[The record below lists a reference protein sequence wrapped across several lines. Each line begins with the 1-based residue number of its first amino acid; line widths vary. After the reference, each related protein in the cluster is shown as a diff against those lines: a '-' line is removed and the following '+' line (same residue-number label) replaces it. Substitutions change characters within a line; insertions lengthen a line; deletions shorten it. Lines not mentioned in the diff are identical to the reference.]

1 MAFSEKQNEI
11 LKPVENAPH
20 PDRFVRRHIGPRPA
34 DTGEMLKQLGY
45 ASLDA
50 MIDAAVP
57 KPIRL
62 ARPLQLPAARS
73 EHEVL
78 AALKE
83 IASQNQVF
91 RSYIGMGYYDCIT
104 PAVIQRN
111 VLENPG
117 WYTQYTPYQAEIS
130 QGRLEALLNFQTLV
144 ADLTGLDI
152 ANASLL
158 DEATACAEAM
168 TMCHRLKD
176 GRNIFFVSE
185 TCHPQ
190 NIEVIQ
196 TRAKALGIEVIV
208 GKHEGFQF
216 TDKVFG
222 ALVQYPDTFGAIH
235 DFAPFVEKA
244 HAAGA
249 MVAVATDLLALTL
262 LKPPGE
268 FGADIA
274 IGSAQRFGVPL
285 GYGGPHAAFF
295 ATRDEFKRQMP
306 GRLVGVSRDSRGKP
320 ALRLALG
327 TREQHIR
334 REKATSNI
342 CTAQALLANMA
353 SMYAVYHGPDGL
365 KKIAQR
371 IHTLT
376 KILAAGLEKLGYNVL
391 PASRRQNTSTDQN
404 CRQDAGSTFFDTIT
418 IALGNKR
425 AADIVKIAE
434 AHRMNF
440 RLIDDHTLGISL
452 DEATSESDVVEIWQV
467 FKGNKAIGFTMTDV
481 AADLIS
487 TGLQPGVK
495 TNDDK
500 PAVSTA
506 SSSARETVK
515 TVSISATSNTGLKPG
530 ANESGIA
537 SLFARTSPFLA
548 HKVFNSYHSET
559 EMLRYIKRL
568 ESRDLSLTASMIPL
582 GSCTMKLNAAAEMF
596 PISWPEFARLHPFV
610 PLKQARGYQILFQNL
625 EDWLAE
631 ITGFAG
637 ISLQPNAGS
646 QGEYAGQLVIRAW
659 HESRG
664 EAHRNVCL
672 IPTSAHGTNP
682 ASAVMAGLK
691 VVAIACDKDGNID
704 VADLRAKAEAHKK
717 DLACLMVTYPSTH
730 GVFEKTIKE
739 ICEIIHANGG
749 QVYMDGANMNAQVG
763 LCRPAD
769 IGADVC
775 HLNLHKTFAIPHGG
789 GGPGIGPIGVAKH
802 LVKFLPSHPVFTS
815 RLDET
820 NSKQHIGPVAAAPWG
835 SAGVLTISWMYIA
848 MMGAD
853 GLTEATK
860 FAILNANYIA
870 KRLENYFPTLYRG
883 HGNLVAHECILDL
896 RRFKSVTAEDV
907 AKRLMDY
914 GFHAPTL
921 SWPVA
926 GTLMVEPTES
936 ESKLELDRFCDAM
949 IAIHGEMQAI
959 ESGAADCQNNLL
971 KNAPHTADMVAAGN
985 WDRPYP
991 REQAAFPVAGLREYK
1006 FWPAVGRVDNVF
1018 GDRNPV
1024 CTCVGMEAY
1033 QQVNFGV
1040 ATPKLS

>member
-11 LKPVENAPH
+11 LKPAENAPH

-34 DTGEMLKQLGY
+34 EAGEMLKQLGY

-50 MIDAAVP
+50 MIDDAVP

-73 EHEVL
+73 EHEAL

-83 IASQNQVF
+83 IASQNQVC
-91 RSYIGMGYYDCIT
+91 RSFIGMGYYDCIT

-130 QGRLEALLNFQTLV
+130 QGRLEALLNFQTMV
-144 ADLTGLDI
+144 ADLTALDI

-176 GRNIFFVSE
+176 GRNIFFVSQS
-185 TCHPQ
+185 CHPQ
-190 NIEVIQ
+190 NIEVVR
-196 TRAKALGIEVIV
+196 TRAKAPGIEVVV
-208 GKHEGFQF
+208 GDHESFKF
-216 TDKVFG
+216 NNKVFG
-222 ALVQYPDTFGAIH
+222 VLVQYPDTFGAIH

-249 MVAVATDLLALTL
+249 MVTVATDLLALTL

-268 FGADIA
+268 FSADIA

-306 GRLVGVSRDSRGKP
+306 GRLVGVSKDSRGRP
-320 ALRLALG
+320 ALRLALQ

-342 CTAQALLANMA
+342 CTAQALLANVA
-353 SMYAVYHGPDGL
+353 SMYAVYHGPEGL
-365 KKIAQR
+365 KQIAR
-371 IHTLT
+371 RVHKLT
-376 KILAAGLEKLGYNVL
+376 QVLAAGLEKLGFNVL
-391 PASRRQNTSTDQN
+391 PASCRKNTSQN
-404 CRQDAGSTFFDTIT
+404 QSCRQDAGSTFFDTIT
-418 IALGNKR
+418 IALGDKR
-425 AADIVKIAE
+425 ATDIVKTAE

-440 RLIDDHTLGISL
+440 RPIDDHALGISL
-452 DEATSESDVVEIWQV
+452 DEATSESDIIEIWQV
-467 FKGNKAIGFTMTDV
+467 FKGDKAIGFTVDEI

-515 TVSISATSNTGLKPG
+515 TVSNSATSNTRLKPG
-530 ANESGIA
+530 ANENGIA
-537 SLFARTSPFLA
+537 SHFARTSPFLT

-559 EMLRYIKRL
+559 EMLRYLKRL

-582 GSCTMKLNAAAEMF
+582 GSCTMKLNAAAEMI
-596 PISWPEFARLHPFV
+596 PISWPEFARLHPFA
-610 PLKQARGYQILFQNL
+610 PLKQARGYQVLFQNL

-637 ISLQPNAGS
+637 ISFQPNAGS

-691 VVAIACDKDGNID
+691 VVAVGCDKDGNIN
-704 VADLRAKAEAHKK
+704 VADLRAKAGAHKK

-730 GVFEKTIKE
+730 GVFEETIKE

-769 IGADVC
+769 IGADAC
-775 HLNLHKTFAIPHGG
+775 HLNLHKTFCIPHGG
-789 GGPGIGPIGVAKH
+789 GGPGVGPIGVAKH
-802 LVKFLPSHPVFTS
+802 LVQFLPGHPVVKS
-815 RLDET
+815 EIRDPKSE
-820 NSKQHIGPVAAAPWG
+820 IGAVAAAPWG
-835 SAGVLTISWMYIA
+835 SAGILPISWMYVA

-883 HGNLVAHECILDL
+883 RKGLVAHECILDL
-896 RRFKSVTAEDV
+896 RQFKSVTAEDV

-936 ESKLELDRFCDAM
+936 ESKFELDRFCDVM
-949 IAIHGEMQAI
+949 ISIHGEMQAI
-959 ESGAADCQNNLL
+959 ESGTADRQNNLL
-971 KNAPHTADMVAAGN
+971 KNAPHTADVVAADN

-991 REQAAFPVAGLREYK
+991 RESAAFPVPGLREYK
-1006 FWPAVGRVDNVF
+1006 FWPAVGRVDNVY

-1024 CTCVGMEAY
+1024 CTCVGMGNY
-1033 QQVNFGV
+1033 
-1040 ATPKLS
+1040 S